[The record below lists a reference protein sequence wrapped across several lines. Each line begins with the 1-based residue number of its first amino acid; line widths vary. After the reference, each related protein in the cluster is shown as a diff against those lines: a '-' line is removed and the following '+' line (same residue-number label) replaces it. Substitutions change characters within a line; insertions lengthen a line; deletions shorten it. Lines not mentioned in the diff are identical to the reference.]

1 MPALRPLPSRPS
13 LEYARKEAKTLL
25 RDFRSGT
32 PAAVERAARQGAHP
46 GAARPTEV
54 RLADAQLVVARE
66 HGFASWARLSR
77 YLAEVE
83 RQQRGYMQLHFEPR
97 FYELQA
103 VNLIAGHR
111 ARSTTACRIL
121 AAYVPR
127 FYGETV
133 ESVFASDP
141 TEDEARLAVARLHGA
156 PSWEMLVERLARE
169 SRSVLPDGPTGPI
182 MQARSAMET
191 GDLGAL
197 ETIVAEHPALLEP
210 SANHLA
216 TGRTLMW
223 VALGVERRR
232 GVAAM
237 QPVFDWLAAR
247 GLDRGSELGRRLCG
261 HMRMRPDEVLSLLEQ
276 GADPN
281 WVAPN
286 GIPVLEHALIRYW
299 NGEAVDVLARHATA
313 RDALWVA
320 AGLGDL
326 DGVRRFLSRDG
337 TPIPAAREYRP
348 DFVAVGLGGPGSLP
362 DPDDDEIL
370 LEAIFVAMLNG
381 RTRVLEHL
389 ASCAATAINSMAY
402 DEPLTNLAVANRMA
416 PVVEC
421 LARCGADLDLHGQAT
436 RATARELA
444 RRQFEESPHND
455 ACQRIAVACGI
466 DVGESARGDKER
478 VRPRVTE
485 DRRGRRRRSR

>member
-13 LEYARKEAKTLL
+13 LEYARKEAKALL

-32 PAAVERAARQGAHP
+32 PAAVERAERQGAHP
-46 GAARPTEV
+46 RATRPAEV

-66 HGFASWARLSR
+66 HGFASWARLAR
-77 YLAEVE
+77 YLADVE
-83 RQQRGYMQLHFEPR
+83 RQQRGYFQVRGEPR
-97 FYELQA
+97 TYEARA
-103 VNLIAGHR
+103 VNLIAQHR
-111 ARSTTACRIL
+111 ARSIAAGRIL

-133 ESVFASDP
+133 EAVLASDP
-141 TEDEARLAVARLHGA
+141 VTEEEARLAVARLYGA

-169 SRSVLPDGPTGPI
+169 SRSVVPDGPTGP
-182 MQARSAMET
+182 MRQAARAMEA

-210 SANHLA
+210 SANDLA
-216 TGRTLMW
+216 TGHTLTH
-223 VALGVERRR
+223 VALGIERHR
-232 GVAAM
+232 GLAAM
-237 QPVFDWLAAR
+237 QPVFDWLATR
-247 GLDRGSELGRRLCG
+247 GFDRRSELGRRLCG
-261 HMRMRPDEVLSLLEQ
+261 HMRMSPDEVQSLLEQ

-286 GIPVLEHALIRYW
+286 GIPALEHALIRYW

-326 DGVRRFLSRDG
+326 SAVRRFLSRDG
-337 TPIPAAREYRP
+337 RPSPTARENRP
-348 DFVAVGLGGPGSLP
+348 DWIAVGAQGGPPPLP

-370 LEAIFVAMLNG
+370 LEAMLVAMLNG
-381 RTRVLEHL
+381 RTAVLEYVSSSS
-389 ASCAATAINSMAY
+389 AAINSIAY
-402 DEPLTNLAVANRMA
+402 GEPLINLAVANRMA

-421 LARCGADLDLHGQAT
+421 FVRCGANLDLHGIHT

-444 RRQFEESPHND
+444 RREFEQSPDDN
-455 ACQRIAVACGI
+455 ACRRIALACGI
-466 DVGESARGDKER
+466 NVGESSRGDK
-478 VRPRVTE
+478 
-485 DRRGRRRRSR
+485 G

>member
-32 PAAVERAARQGAHP
+32 PAAVERAQRQGAHP
-46 GAARPTEV
+46 RVTRPTEV

-83 RQQRGYMQLHFEPR
+83 RQQRGYMQLHGEPR
-97 FYELQA
+97 FHELQA
-103 VNLIAGHR
+103 VNLIARHR
-111 ARSTTACRIL
+111 ARSISAGRIL

-156 PSWEMLVERLARE
+156 PSWEMLVERLERE

-182 MQARSAMET
+182 MQARRAMET

-210 SANHLA
+210 SENDLANGH
-216 TGRTLMW
+216 TLTW
-223 VALGVERRR
+223 SALGVERRR

-247 GLDRGSELGRRLCG
+247 GFDRRAELGRRLCG
-261 HMRMRPDEVLSLLEQ
+261 HMRMRPDEVQSLLEQ

-299 NGEAVDVLARHATA
+299 NGKAVDVLARHATA

-320 AGLGDL
+320 AGLGDRS
-326 DGVRRFLSRDG
+326 GVRRFLSRDG
-337 TPIPAAREYRP
+337 RPTPAARENRP
-348 DFVAVGLGGPGSLP
+348 DWIAVGAQGGPPPLP

-370 LEAIFVAMLNG
+370 LEAMLIAMLNG
-381 RTRVLEHL
+381 RAAVLEYL
-389 ASCAATAINSMAY
+389 SSSSAAPINSIAY
-402 DEPLTNLAVANRMA
+402 GVPLSNLAVANRMA
-416 PVVEC
+416 PMVEC
-421 LARCGADLDLHGQAT
+421 LVRCGANLDLHGHQI
-436 RATARELA
+436 RGTARDLA
-444 RRQFEESPHND
+444 RDLLKQSPDDN
-455 ACQRIAVACGI
+455 ASRRIALACGI
-466 DVGESARGDKER
+466 DVGESSRGNRE
-478 VRPRVTE
+478 
-485 DRRGRRRRSR
+485 

>member
-1 MPALRPLPSRPS
+1 MPVLRPLPSRPS
-13 LEYARKEAKTLL
+13 LEYARKEAKALL

-46 GAARPTEV
+46 RAARPAEV

-66 HGFASWARLSR
+66 HGFASWARLAR
-77 YLAEVE
+77 YLADVE
-83 RQQRGYMQLHFEPR
+83 RQQRGYFPVRGEPR
-97 FYELQA
+97 VYEAHA
-103 VNLIAGHR
+103 VNLIAQHR
-111 ARSTTACRIL
+111 ARSIAAGRIL

-133 ESVFASDP
+133 EAVLASDP
-141 TEDEARLAVARLHGA
+141 TEEEARIAVARLHGA

-169 SRSVLPDGPTGPI
+169 SRGVVPDGPAGP
-182 MQARSAMET
+182 MMRAARAMEA

-197 ETIVAEHPALLEP
+197 GTIVAEHPALLEP
-210 SANHLA
+210 SVTDLA
-216 TGRTLMW
+216 TGRTLTW
-223 VALGVERRR
+223 LALGIEQRR

-237 QPVFDWLAAR
+237 QPVFDWLAPR
-247 GLDRGSELGRRLCG
+247 GFDRRSELGRRLCG
-261 HMRMRPDEVLSLLEQ
+261 HMRMRPDEVQSLLDQ

-326 DGVRRFLSRDG
+326 DGVRRFLSRAG
-337 TPIPAAREYRP
+337 RLTRAAREHRP
-348 DFVAVGLGGPGSLP
+348 DFIAVGQQGGPPPLP

-370 LEAIFVAMLNG
+370 LETMLIAMLNG
-381 RTRVLEHL
+381 RTAVLEYL
-389 ASCAATAINSMAY
+389 SLSSAAINSIAY
-402 DEPLTNLAVANRMA
+402 GEPLINLAVANRMA

-421 LARCGADLDLHGQAT
+421 LVRCGANLDLHGIHT

-444 RRQFEESPHND
+444 RDMLKQSPDDN
-455 ACQRIAVACGI
+455 ASRRIALVCGI
-466 DVGESARGDKER
+466 DVGESSQGDKA
-478 VRPRVTE
+478 
-485 DRRGRRRRSR
+485 